1 MKTWKIPV
9 TWEMYGNVVV
19 EAPTL
24 QEAMDIARD
33 DDGVIPIPDDS
44 YYVDGSWRLSYDM
57 SQVEEVRDLLNSGQE
72 DCVTAGDDGGHAC
85 DN

>member
-33 DDGVIPIPDDS
+33 DDGVIPLPDDS

-72 DCVTAGDDGGHAC
+72 DCVVAGDDGGHSC

>member
-33 DDGVIPIPDDS
+33 DDGVIPLPDDS

-72 DCVTAGDDGGHAC
+72 DCVAAGDDGGHSC

>member
-9 TWEMYGNVVV
+9 TWEMYGNVVI

-33 DDGVIPIPDDS
+33 DDGVIPLPDDS

-72 DCVTAGDDGGHAC
+72 DS
-85 DN
+85 

>member
-33 DDGVIPIPDDS
+33 DDGVIPLPNDS

-72 DCVTAGDDGGHAC
+72 DCVVAGDDGGHSC

>member
-9 TWEMYGNVVV
+9 TWEMYGNVVI

-33 DDGVIPIPDDS
+33 DDGVIPLPDDS

-72 DCVTAGDDGGHAC
+72 DCVASGDDGGRSY